1 MTETL
6 WPSPSVFLVTSD
18 IDLEK
23 CEGTFWDSY
32 KTSAR
37 ISFPSIKE
45 PNLQTMEYAESIV
58 SKETS
63 ELRRWEAKHLASND
77 FIRVK

>member
-23 CEGTFWDSY
+23 CEGTLWDSY
-32 KTSAR
+32 KTSAG

-45 PNLQTMEYAESIV
+45 PNSQTM
-58 SKETS
+58 K
-63 ELRRWEAKHLASND
+63 
-77 FIRVK
+77 